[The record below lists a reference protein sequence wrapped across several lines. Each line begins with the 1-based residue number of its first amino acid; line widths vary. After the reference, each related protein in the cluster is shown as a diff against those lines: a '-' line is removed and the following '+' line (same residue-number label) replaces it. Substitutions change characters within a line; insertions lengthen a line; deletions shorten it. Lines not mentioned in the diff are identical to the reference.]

1 MPFGLS
7 NAPAVF
13 QDLINNVLRE
23 FLGSFVV
30 VYLDDILIYSRS
42 LEQHREHVRQVLLK
56 LRHHHLY
63 AKLKKC
69 DFEVSRVTFLGYVIS
84 PKGFAMDPTKV
95 QAILDWVQ
103 PSNLK
108 AIQSFLGFA
117 NYYRKFISSF
127 SILIAPITALTR
139 KGADPKIWSPTAVSA
154 FKALKRAFMSAPV
167 LRHPNPDLPFIIEV
181 DASDVGV
188 RAVISQKDPK
198 DHRLHPCAYL
208 SRKLSSAEE
217 HYDVGNR
224 ELLAV
229 KWALEEWCHW
239 LEGAKHTIT
248 IYTDHK
254 NLSYIESAKRLNS
267 RLAQVILSLY
277 VIPDRLDDVEI
288 TALWDTYHHFQDS
301 LFFFTIKIVLNDIG
315 YQCDPHEPSWER
327 DFSEVLD
334 SDDWSEIHE
343 NAAFSSI
350 CVKIKENVTLFVS
363 PTGETENVSVSSL
376 PAQIYQLQILASEL
390 KTGFTEAMQELSR
403 IQHGEYA
410 LEEKVKSCRCTM
422 EEKVTEMKNS
432 LNNLKEEVNTAMA
445 MIHAIIAKQ
454 EEMQQKI
461 EQLQQEKR
469 RESRKVKNKIQ
480 KEEHTAQTQ
489 VPQNSTF
496 QTANHSESMI
506 VNHQYNNLVQTS
518 PYKKAPASRSV
529 SAGSE
534 SNIAVTNTTRAT
546 HEETDESFKSS
557 VSIEAQ
563 SRVYMPSLIWRQPKE
578 GREWDEE
585 SSSKE
590 QTDRIREP
598 VQSRT
603 APVETVLS
611 EPSVFARRQSAAKDL
626 LESER
631 KYVLNLSHIL
641 KIRATL
647 QGSDIKRTTKER
659 SFFPSSLRYL
669 IQHHLD
675 LLHIL
680 QERVVKW
687 SRQGILG
694 DIFLKLTNDE
704 NNFLDYYV
712 AYLKDLPESI
722 SVIHIVVLKEAEEDI
737 KSDLYILLF
746 HVVQRIPEYLI
757 LLQNVLKYTEQ
768 EHPDYYLLLV
778 CVQRLRVFISHYSVL
793 FQYNE
798 DLLIQKR
805 KKLKKSSLI
814 KLYKGL
820 ASQCA
825 VSGQEAPPS
834 LTSSANIKE
843 NLAQAE
849 ETLHSFTM
857 APGSNSSVTHL
868 VPHVKKSRQT
878 PVETMYPLKSSLEWE
893 VEGKKH
899 DRSENITA
907 PNSFIGT
914 DQEINSLVTPLQ
926 SIPEMEYESNSVD
939 AMLDMERS
947 MRTSSNILPDGT
959 FAPNYEEFEYGGE
972 IIGVSTPY
980 EEETFPNRTL
990 YESCSAGSSE
1000 SSLDICFLR
1009 PINFTLESN
1018 RTERSQQPLAR
1029 SCISPVSNSSYRH
1042 EGIHAKNKPLSRS
1055 LKEFPRNQE
1064 TVSTRLYS
1072 TRSTNA
1078 SRMQFK
1084 QDRSSQSH
1092 GLSASARSSH
1102 RHFYIPQRPHVESRS
1117 LLEDIHM
1124 EENARFYHKD
1134 ETEQTSFSDHHPRSD
1149 QKGGFRSSFRKLF
1162 KKKSCVLD
1170 GKEKTSEK
1178 SSIDQ
1183 SPTRQDIFRTHSAL
1197 INELDRGT
1205 AV

>member
-1 MPFGLS
+1 MPSYGTVTVNIVTGGRDSVIEKRTRVQVPSYLAAQQTLDLCYRVSQFVT
-7 NAPAVF
+7 VF
-13 QDLINNVLRE
+13 
-23 FLGSFVV
+23 
-30 VYLDDILIYSRS
+30 
-42 LEQHREHVRQVLLK
+42 
-56 LRHHHLY
+56 
-63 AKLKKC
+63 
-69 DFEVSRVTFLGYVIS
+69 
-84 PKGFAMDPTKV
+84 
-95 QAILDWVQ
+95 
-103 PSNLK
+103 
-108 AIQSFLGFA
+108 
-117 NYYRKFISSF
+117 
-127 SILIAPITALTR
+127 
-139 KGADPKIWSPTAVSA
+139 
-154 FKALKRAFMSAPV
+154 
-167 LRHPNPDLPFIIEV
+167 
-181 DASDVGV
+181 AS
-188 RAVISQKDPK
+188 
-198 DHRLHPCAYL
+198 H
-208 SRKLSSAEE
+208 
-217 HYDVGNR
+217 
-224 ELLAV
+224 
-229 KWALEEWCHW
+229 
-239 LEGAKHTIT
+239 
-248 IYTDHK
+248 
-254 NLSYIESAKRLNS
+254 
-267 RLAQVILSLY
+267 
-277 VIPDRLDDVEI
+277 
-288 TALWDTYHHFQDS
+288 
-301 LFFFTIKIVLNDIG
+301 
-315 YQCDPHEPSWER
+315 
-327 DFSEVLD
+327 
-334 SDDWSEIHE
+334 
-343 NAAFSSI
+343 
-350 CVKIKENVTLFVS
+350 
-363 PTGETENVSVSSL
+363 TGETENVPVSSL

-445 MIHAIIAKQ
+445 MIHTIIAKQ

-480 KEEHTAQTQ
+480 KEEQTNQTQ
-489 VPQNSTF
+489 APQNGTF
-496 QTANHSESMI
+496 QTVNHSESML
-506 VNHQYNNLVQTS
+506 VNHHYNNPVQPS
-518 PYKKAPASRSV
+518 PYEKGSALREVISWPTENKKEVDQILKRLSTTFETKTLPELKMKLYARKQQPGETLRDYALSLQETLRAIQAVDKDEVRNADEALTVQFIEGASRESVKTQLRLLKMQMPGKTFLDFKEAAITITGNQSGREPRAGGLQRILRADGSYCFQFRKTETTTVSRSV
-529 SAGSE
+529 SAGNE
-534 SNIAVTNTTRAT
+534 INMAVTNTTRAT
-546 HEETDESFKSS
+546 QEETDESFKSS

-563 SRVYMPSLIWRQPKE
+563 TRVYMPSLIWRQPKE

-590 QTDRIREP
+590 QTDRLREP
-598 VQSRT
+598 VQSSRS
-603 APVETVLS
+603 APVENILS
-611 EPSVFARRQSAAKDL
+611 EPNSFARRQSAAKDL

-647 QGSDIKRTTKER
+647 QGSDIKRSTKER

-757 LLQNVLKYTEQ
+757 LLQNILKYTEQ

-778 CVQRLRVFISHYSVL
+778 CVQRLRVFISHYSIL

-820 ASQCA
+820 ASQCTG
-825 VSGQEAPPS
+825 SGQEVPPS
-834 LTSSANIKE
+834 LTNSANIKE
-843 NLAQAE
+843 NAAQHE
-849 ETLHSFTM
+849 ESLHSYTTG
-857 APGSNSSVTHL
+857 PGSNSSVTHL
-868 VPHVKKSRQT
+868 IPHNKKSRQT
-878 PVETMYPLKSSLEWE
+878 PVETIQPLKSSLEWE
-893 VEGKKH
+893 IDQKKQ
-899 DRSENITA
+899 DRPENITA
-907 PNSFIGT
+907 PTSFTGA
-914 DQEINSLVTPLQ
+914 DQELNSLVTPLQ
-926 SIPEMEYESNSVD
+926 SIPEMDYESNSVD
-939 AMLDMERS
+939 EMLDMERS

-959 FAPNYEEFEYGGE
+959 FARNYEEFEYGGE

-980 EEETFPNRTL
+980 EEETFPNRAL
-990 YESCSAGSSE
+990 FESCSAGSSE

-1018 RTERSQQPLAR
+1018 RTERSQHPVAR
-1029 SCISPVSNSSYRH
+1029 SCISPISNSSYRH
-1042 EGIHAKNKPLSRS
+1042 EGIHVKHKPLSRS

-1064 TVSTRLYS
+1064 TVSARLYS

-1084 QDRSSQSH
+1084 EDRSSQSH
-1092 GLSASARSSH
+1092 GLSASTRSSH

-1124 EENARFYHKD
+1124 EDNARFYHKD
-1134 ETEQTSFSDHHPRSD
+1134 ETEQTSFSEHHPRSD

-1162 KKKSCVLD
+1162 KKKSCGLD
-1170 GKEKTSEK
+1170 GKEKMSEK

-1183 SPTRQDIFRTHSAL
+1183 SPTRQEIFRTHTAL
-1197 INELDRGT
+1197 ISDFDRGT

>member
-1 MPFGLS
+1 MHL
-7 NAPAVF
+7 
-13 QDLINNVLRE
+13 QLRQ
-23 FLGSFVV
+23 SCP
-30 VYLDDILIYSRS
+30 
-42 LEQHREHVRQVLLK
+42 HRRTLN
-56 LRHHHLY
+56 RT
-63 AKLKKC
+63 
-69 DFEVSRVTFLGYVIS
+69 EVTCG
-84 PKGFAMDPTKV
+84 
-95 QAILDWVQ
+95 
-103 PSNLK
+103 
-108 AIQSFLGFA
+108 
-117 NYYRKFISSF
+117 
-127 SILIAPITALTR
+127 
-139 KGADPKIWSPTAVSA
+139 
-154 FKALKRAFMSAPV
+154 
-167 LRHPNPDLPFIIEV
+167 
-181 DASDVGV
+181 
-188 RAVISQKDPK
+188 
-198 DHRLHPCAYL
+198 
-208 SRKLSSAEE
+208 
-217 HYDVGNR
+217 
-224 ELLAV
+224 
-229 KWALEEWCHW
+229 
-239 LEGAKHTIT
+239 
-248 IYTDHK
+248 
-254 NLSYIESAKRLNS
+254 
-267 RLAQVILSLY
+267 
-277 VIPDRLDDVEI
+277 
-288 TALWDTYHHFQDS
+288 
-301 LFFFTIKIVLNDIG
+301 
-315 YQCDPHEPSWER
+315 
-327 DFSEVLD
+327 
-334 SDDWSEIHE
+334 
-343 NAAFSSI
+343 
-350 CVKIKENVTLFVS
+350 
-363 PTGETENVSVSSL
+363 GETDNVPVTTL

-422 EEKVTEMKNS
+422 EEKVTELKNS

-480 KEEHTAQTQ
+480 KEEHTVQTQ
-489 VPQNSTF
+489 SAQNSNF
-496 QTANHSESMI
+496 QNSNHSESMM
-506 VNHQYNNLVQTS
+506 VNYHSNLVQPS
-518 PYKKAPASRSV
+518 PYEKAPAARTV

-534 SNIAVTNTTRAT
+534 SNMTVTNTATRTT

-557 VSIEAQ
+557 MTIEGQ
-563 SRVYMPSLIWRQPKE
+563 SRMYMPSLIWRQPKD
-578 GREWDEE
+578 GREWEEE
-585 SSSKE
+585 SPKE
-590 QTDRIREP
+590 QTDRPREL
-598 VQSRT
+598 VQSRV
-603 APVETVLS
+603 APVENSLS
-611 EPSVFARRQSAAKDL
+611 EASVFARRQTAAKDL

-675 LLHIL
+675 LLHVL

-722 SVIHIVVLKEAEEDI
+722 SVIHIVVLKEAEEDL

-757 LLQNVLKYTEQ
+757 LLQNILKFTEQ
-768 EHPDYYLLLV
+768 DHPDYYLLLV

-820 ASQCA
+820 ASQST
-825 VSGQEAPPS
+825 VTGQEPPPN
-834 LTSSANIKE
+834 LTNSANIKE
-843 NLAQAE
+843 NVAQSD
-849 ETLHSFTM
+849 ETLQPYNTTS
-857 APGSNSSVTHL
+857 GSSSSVMHL
-868 VPHVKKSRQT
+868 VPHAKKSRQT
-878 PVETMYPLKSSLEWE
+878 PVETIQPLKASDWE
-893 VEGKKH
+893 TEGKKH
-899 DRSENITA
+899 ERSENITG
-907 PNSFIGT
+907 PLSFIGS
-914 DQEINSLVTPLQ
+914 DQEANSLPLQ

-939 AMLDMERS
+939 TMLDVERS
-947 MRTSSNILPDGT
+947 MRTSSNILPDGN
-959 FAPNYEEFEYGGE
+959 FARNYEEFEYGGE
-972 IIGVSTPY
+972 IIGISTPY
-980 EEETFPNRTL
+980 EEESFPNRTL

-1018 RTERSQQPLAR
+1018 RTDRSHQPLAR
-1029 SCISPVSNSSYRH
+1029 SCMSPVSNSSYRH

-1055 LKEFPRNQE
+1055 LKEFPRSHE
-1064 TVSTRLYS
+1064 TVTTRLYS
-1072 TRSTNA
+1072 TRSTHAN
-1078 SRMQFK
+1078 RMQFK
-1084 QDRSSQSH
+1084 QDRSTQAH

-1102 RHFYIPQRPHVESRS
+1102 RPFYIPPRPHVESRS

-1124 EENARFYHKD
+1124 DGNARFYHKD

-1162 KKKSCVLD
+1162 KKKSSGLEN
-1170 GKEKTSEK
+1170 KEKMSEK

-1183 SPTRQDIFRTHSAL
+1183 SPTRQEIFRAHSAL
-1197 INELDRGT
+1197 LNELDRGT